1 MEIRI
6 GVQQA
11 PRELVIESTETAA
24 DVATKVAEALA
35 GDGALTLSDAKG
47 RQVIVPVRALAYVE
61 TGDEQQRRVG
71 FGVG

>member
-35 GDGALTLSDAKG
+35 GDGVLTLSDAKG